1 MSLLPNFQ
9 NGIDRISV
17 FREGCGKE
25 GVIFFQ
31 QGLQFLHKKITFDI
45 FNDKKSLQGATRNL
59 ICSRKD
65 AI

>member
-1 MSLLPNFQ
+1 MSLLPNFHI
-9 NGIDRISV
+9 GIDRISV

-45 FNDKKSLQGATRNL
+45 FNDKKSL
-59 ICSRKD
+59 
-65 AI
+65 